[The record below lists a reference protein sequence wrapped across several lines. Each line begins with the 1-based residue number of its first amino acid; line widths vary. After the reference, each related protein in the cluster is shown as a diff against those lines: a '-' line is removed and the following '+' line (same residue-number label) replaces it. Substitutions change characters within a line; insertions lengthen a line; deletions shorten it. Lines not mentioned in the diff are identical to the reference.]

1 MNVNG
6 VLYLVATPIGN
17 FDDITIRALNIL
29 KSVDVIVG
37 EEIRECRRLLKH
49 YGIDKPIELINEHNE
64 QEDSDKIIGLLKAD
78 KNIALI
84 SDSGTPVFSDPGRL
98 LVRKAIIQKIKVIPL
113 PGASSL
119 MPALTI
125 SGFDIEKFVFVGWL
139 SPKSDKRKIELRE
152 LLKEKRTMVLMD
164 TPYRLLQL
172 LRDMSE
178 VFGNSRKLSI
188 SYNLT
193 MENEEIFYGTAKY
206 LYESLSKR
214 NLKGEFVIVVEG
226 IDKQIGKR

>member
-1 MNVNG
+1 MSG
-6 VLYLVATPIGN
+6 ILYLAATPIGN
-17 FDDITIRALNIL
+17 YDDITIRALNVL

-49 YGIDKPIELINEHNE
+49 YGIDKLVELINEHNE

-98 LVRKAIIQKIKVIPL
+98 LVRKAIVQKIKVIPL

-119 MPALTI
+119 MPALTV

-164 TPYRLLQL
+164 TPYRLMQL
-172 LRDMSE
+172 LRDMSD
-178 VFGNSRKLSI
+178 VFGQNRKLSL

-193 MENEEIFYGTAKY
+193 MEDEEIFCGTAKQ

-226 IDKQIGKR
+226 IDKQTGKK

>member
-1 MNVNG
+1 
-6 VLYLVATPIGN
+6 
-17 FDDITIRALNIL
+17 
-29 KSVDVIVG
+29 
-37 EEIRECRRLLKH
+37 
-49 YGIDKPIELINEHNE
+49 
-64 QEDSDKIIGLLKAD
+64 
-78 KNIALI
+78 
-84 SDSGTPVFSDPGRL
+84 

-119 MPALTI
+119 MPALTV

-214 NLKGEFVIVVEG
+214 NLKGEFVIVIEG
-226 IDKQIGKR
+226 IDKQTGKK

>member
-1 MNVNG
+1 MSG
-6 VLYLVATPIGN
+6 ILYLAATPIGN
-17 FDDITIRALNIL
+17 YDDITIRALNIL

-98 LVRKAIIQKIKVIPL
+98 LVRKATIQKIKVVPL

-119 MPALTI
+119 LPALTV
-125 SGFDIEKFVFVGWL
+125 SGFDIDKFVFVGWL
-139 SPKSDKRKIELRE
+139 SPKSDKRKVELRE

-164 TPYRLLQL
+164 TPYRLMQL
-172 LRDMSE
+172 LRDMSD
-178 VFGNSRKLSI
+178 VFGESRKLSL

-193 MENEEIFYGTAKY
+193 MDDEEIFYGNAKQ

-214 NLKGEFVIVVEG
+214 NLKGEFVIVIEG
-226 IDKQIGKR
+226 NDKQTGKK

>member
-1 MNVNG
+1 MAG
-6 VLYLVATPIGN
+6 VLFLVATPIGN

-37 EEIRECRRLLKH
+37 EEIKECRKLLKH
-49 YGIDKPIELINEHNE
+49 YSIDKPIKLLNEHNE
-64 QEDSDKIIGLLKAD
+64 QEATGEIIALLQAH
-78 KNIALI
+78 KNVALI

-98 LVRKAIIQKIKVIPL
+98 LVRNAIIQKIKVIPL

-119 MPALTI
+119 MPALTV

-139 SPKSDKRKIELRE
+139 SPKSVKRKIELRE

-193 MENEEIFYGTAKY
+193 MENEEIFYGTAKE
-206 LYESLSKR
+206 LFESLSKR
-214 NLKGEFVIVVEG
+214 NLKGEFVIVIEG
-226 IDKQIGKR
+226 IDKPTGKK

>member
-1 MNVNG
+1 MSG
-6 VLYLVATPIGN
+6 ILYLIATPIGN
-17 FDDITIRALNIL
+17 YGDITYRALEVL
-29 KSVDVIVG
+29 KQVDIVVA
-37 EEIRECRRLLKH
+37 EEFREGKKLLRH
-49 YGIDKPIELINEHNE
+49 YGIDKPLENLNEHNE
-64 QEDSDKIIGLLKAD
+64 EKKSDELLQMLLD
-78 KNIALI
+78 GKNIGLI
-84 SDSGTPVFSDPGRL
+84 SDSGTPVFSDPGRK
-98 LVRKAIIQKIKVIPL
+98 LVQKSIFKKIKIIPL

-119 MPALTI
+119 MPALI
-125 SGFDIEKFVFVGWL
+125 VSGFNIDKFLFYGWL

-193 MENEEIFYGTAKY
+193 TDNEEIFYGSAKQ

-214 NLKGEFVIVVEG
+214 SLKGEFVIVVEG
-226 IDKQIGKR
+226 IAKQTGKK

>member
-1 MNVNG
+1 MSG
-6 VLYLVATPIGN
+6 ILYLAATPIGN
-17 FDDITIRALNIL
+17 YDDITIRALNVL

-49 YGIDKPIELINEHNE
+49 YGIDKPVDLINEHNE

-78 KNIALI
+78 KNVALI

-98 LVRKAIIQKIKVIPL
+98 LVRKTIAQKIKVIPL

-119 MPALTI
+119 LPALTV
-125 SGFDIEKFVFVGWL
+125 SGFDIDKFVFVGWL

-164 TPYRLLQL
+164 TPYRLTQL
-172 LRDMSE
+172 LRDMSD
-178 VFGNSRKLSI
+178 VFGQSRKLSL

-193 MENEEIFYGTAKY
+193 MEDEEIFYGTAKQ
-206 LYESLSKR
+206 LYENLSKR

-226 IDKQIGKR
+226 IDKQTGKK